1 MPEVLESRNPL
12 NGETVGTV
20 EVTPVDQISTIV
32 ARARDALNAWREVGV
47 EQRGEILK
55 PAGVPLLERAEE
67 IGSLIT
73 REMGK
78 TRRSSVAEVTN
89 CGRRFTRAIDEIVD
103 ALRPEVIEDKR
114 TWSTLY
120 YDPLG
125 VCATISPWNYPV
137 SMCQWMLLPAL
148 IAGNTVVF
156 KPSEETPLS
165 GAAYFDILNAFLP
178 EAVLQ
183 LVQGADRQGKAL
195 VAADVDLVAF
205 TGSRAAGKHIL
216 AAAAPGMKRVIL
228 ELGGKDPML
237 VLADADLDA
246 AAKFALISCFENAG
260 QMCISTERIYV
271 DESVAADFQ
280 QKLVD
285 LTAEWTMGDGLDDT
299 VRMGPM
305 VHDTQRRHVLEHIER
320 AVAAGARVV
329 TGGGEHKDGFVV
341 PTILT
346 DVADDMDIM
355 REETFGPVACIQP
368 FKGMDDAVRMAND
381 SPYGLGAV
389 VFGRD
394 EDNAAQVGRRLD
406 AGMIGINRSCFGAT
420 GAPWVGAKESGYGFH
435 SSRAGHRQFAQV
447 RVLSRGK

>member
-20 EVTPVDQISTIV
+20 DVTSTDQIPSIV
-32 ARARDALNAWREVGV
+32 GRAREAFAAWRALGL
-47 EQRGEILK
+47 EQRAAMLK
-55 PAGVPLLERAEE
+55 PAGETLLERAGD
-67 IGSLIT
+67 IGTLIT

-78 TRRSSVAEVTN
+78 THRSSVAEVTS
-89 CGRRFTRAIDEIVD
+89 CGRRFSRAIDEIVD
-103 ALRPEVIEDKR
+103 ALKPEELEDKR
-114 TWSTLY
+114 TRSTVY

-137 SMCQWMLLPAL
+137 SMPQWMLLPAL
-148 IAGNTVVF
+148 VAGNTVVF

-165 GAAYFDILNAFLP
+165 SAAYADILAMVLP
-178 EAVLQ
+178 PGVLE
-183 LVQGADRQGKAL
+183 VVHGADDQGKAL
-195 VAADVDLVAF
+195 VAADVDLIAF
-205 TGSRAAGKHIL
+205 TGSRGAGKHIL

-228 ELGGKDPML
+228 ELGGKDPL
-237 VLADADLDA
+237 IVLADADLDA

-271 DESVAADFQ
+271 DESVVADFQ

-285 LTAEWTMGDGLDDT
+285 LTAEWTMGDGLNDG

-305 VHDTQRRHVLEHIER
+305 VHDTQRKHVLEQLDR

-329 TGGGEHKDGFVV
+329 TGGGEHADGFVV

-346 DVADDMDIM
+346 DVASDMEVM

-368 FKGMDDAVRMAND
+368 FKDLDAAIGMAND
-381 SPYGLGAV
+381 SPFGLGAV
-389 VFGRD
+389 VFGAD
-394 EDNAAQVGRRLD
+394 EDRAAEVGRRLD

-435 SSRAGHRQFAQV
+435 SSTAGHRQFAQV